1 MKTHGNMVSHTK
13 NGSFPETK
21 VKVAE
26 YYVLTDKKFKIAL
39 IEKLNELQKKTRKPV
54 QWYRE

>member
-54 QWYRE
+54 Q